1 MFQVNPNIQ
10 FPNFDEGMEIL
21 GQRFVEIIKD
31 SLMQNY
37 PYAPGFDKNR
47 PVMGQANLN
56 ASGSLYNSVEARYDA
71 NDQVLGI
78 LMNYYWKYV
87 DRGRGP
93 GKYVPIQPLVEWAT
107 LKGFENP
114 TAAAFGI
121 STNIK
126 KFGIRGTQFFSMI
139 SADKV
144 IEELE
149 GYLTDQLGIDIETF
163 FNAFEIKEQR

>member
-1 MFQVNPNIQ
+1 MFQFRPT
-10 FPNFDEGMEIL
+10 FATPNFDEAMLIL
-21 GQRFVEIIKD
+21 GERFVEIIKD

-37 PYAPGFDKNR
+37 PYAPGFDKQR
-47 PVMGQANLN
+47 PVIGQANLN
-56 ASGSLYNSVEARYDA
+56 ASGGLYNSVEARYDA
-71 NDQVLGI
+71 DNQVMGI

-93 GKYVPIQPLVEWAT
+93 GSYVPIKPLVEWAT

-126 KFGIRGTQFFSMI
+126 KFGIRGTQFFSMV

-163 FNAFEIKEQR
+163 FNAFEIKEQI

>member
-1 MFQVNPNIQ
+1 MFQLRPT
-10 FPNFDEGMEIL
+10 FDTPNFDEGMMIL

-37 PYAPGFDKNR
+37 PYAPGFDKQR
-47 PVMGQANLN
+47 PVIGQANLN
-56 ASGSLYNSVEARYDA
+56 ASGGLYNSVEAVWDA
-71 NDQVLGI
+71 NNQVMGI

-107 LKGFENP
+107 LKGFDNP
-114 TAAAFGI
+114 RAAAFGI

-163 FNAFEIKEQR
+163 FNAFEINERV